1 MTNHTNIVHY
11 FVPISDTF
19 N

>member
-1 MTNHTNIVHY
+1 MTNRTNIVHY